1 MWARPVERE
10 RERKDK
16 EEEDNRADRDIRDSG
31 KSRCEPASPVIHRL
45 RLNARYRGFGG
56 QRYRDE
62 RTPTG
67 VAVLVIVVGLTL
79 TSLGGFVAMPGAS
92 ASGGGQ
98 VYVPPY
104 NTSPLNLT
112 NYTASG
118 GSQCSLAP
126 PACGAEFQPDGGN
139 ITSSWESETATG
151 VAYNTQNATVG
162 EWVRKQSGVGPY
174 FATGQVMARFS
185 IQTQIQLSAGTH
197 TITEDWLLQGEAHL
211 RVWGVSSVGGVLTA
225 YYAMN
230 FGVKLQPAGGLSVS
244 YLNAYSSA
252 QLQCTAPCNQSV
264 YYPLSG
270 PVSPSFSV
278 GVPVSGLYT
287 ISAFVTWNSTARE
300 TGIGDATASSCL
312 NMGNGPWCAP
322 GNPLPAGWAELQSIT
337 VT

>member
-1 MWARPVERE
+1 M
-10 RERKDK
+10 
-16 EEEDNRADRDIRDSG
+16 
-31 KSRCEPASPVIHRL
+31 
-45 RLNARYRGFGG
+45 F
-56 QRYRDE
+56 
-62 RTPTG
+62 
-67 VAVLVIVVGLTL
+67 GLTL
-79 TSLGGFVAMPGAS
+79 ASLGGFVAMPGAT

-104 NTSPLNLT
+104 NFSPLKLT
-112 NYTASG
+112 NCTLFG
-118 GSQCSLAP
+118 GSQCSLTP
-126 PACGAEFQPDGGN
+126 PACGAVFQPNSGN
-139 ITSSWESETATG
+139 ITSSWETETATG

-162 EWVRKQSGVGPY
+162 EWVHVTPNGNGVGPY
-174 FATGQVMARFS
+174 FATGQVRALFS

-197 TITEDWLLQGEAHL
+197 TIMEDWLLQGEAHL
-211 RVWGVSSVGGVLTA
+211 LVWGVSSVGGVLTA

-230 FGVKLQPAGGLSVS
+230 FGVELQPAGGLSVS